1 MLQIPKE
8 SSAEILHMQDGYLF
22 NGNRLCIPKSSL
34 REKIIKDLHGGGLG
48 GHVGRD
54 KTRALVEER

>member
-22 NGNRLCIPKSSL
+22 NGNRLFPKSSL

-54 KTRALVEER
+54 KTRALVEDR